1 MGQERENVEYL
12 EEGEGGGSG
21 GHCGTAHWA
30 LEAGPGQGKQE
41 KEQEKEELE
50 KQELKKKK

>member
-1 MGQERENVEYL
+1 MGEERENVQYG
-12 EEGEGGGSG
+12 EEWEGAGSG

-30 LEAGPGQGKQE
+30 LEAGPGQRKLE